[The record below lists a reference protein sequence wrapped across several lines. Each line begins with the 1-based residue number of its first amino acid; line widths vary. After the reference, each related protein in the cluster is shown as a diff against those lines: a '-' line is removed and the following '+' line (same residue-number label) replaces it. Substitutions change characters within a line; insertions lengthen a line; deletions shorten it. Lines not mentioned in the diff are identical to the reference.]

1 MARVNILTMGE
12 KNIREDDLQ
21 NVHSTNKVENQ
32 FYGWRMSAS
41 GSGFWFVRNHL
52 VFIVPLCPRTLSS
65 KLRISAIWITDFV
78 SNPPRVSDKY
88 FVFQL
93 S

>member
-32 FYGWRMSAS
+32 FYGWRTSAS
-41 GSGFWFVRNHL
+41 GSEPNLLR
-52 VFIVPLCPRTLSS
+52 
-65 KLRISAIWITDFV
+65 KLTGGG
-78 SNPPRVSDKY
+78 N
-88 FVFQL
+88 
-93 S
+93 